1 MALLS
6 VEGITTGY
14 GQMEVLRDVSIAVAE
29 GSIVSIIGP
38 NGAGKSTAMKAVFGL
53 LPLWRGS
60 VRLEGRELGGLS
72 PDKIVR
78 HGMCYVPQT
87 ENVFPSLT
95 VDENLEMG
103 AFILDGPLT
112 ARKERVYEL
121 FPRLAERRRQ
131 RAGKMS
137 GGERQML
144 AMGRA
149 LMLDPRLLLLDEPS
163 AGLAP
168 LLVDMIFEKIRDV
181 NAAGVAILMVEQ
193 NARKSLEMAHHAY
206 VLVNGRN
213 RLDGPGRS
221 LLDDPE
227 VGRLYLGGAA
237 RRGDASID

>member
-1 MALLS
+1 
-6 VEGITTGY
+6 
-14 GQMEVLRDVSIAVAE
+14 MEVLRSVSLRVEA

-53 LPLWRGS
+53 LRPWQGS
-60 VRLEGRELGGLS
+60 IRFGEREIGGLS

-78 HGMCYVPQT
+78 LGMCYVPQT
-87 ENVFPSLT
+87 DNVFPSLT
-95 VDENLEMG
+95 VEENLEMG
-103 AFILDGPLT
+103 AFVLTGPLQ

-137 GGERQML
+137 GGERQMV

-149 LMLDPRLLLLDEPS
+149 LMLDPQLLLLDEPS

-181 NAAGVAILMVEQ
+181 NASGVAVLMVEQ
-193 NARKSLEMAHHAY
+193 NARKSLELADHAY
-206 VLVNGRN
+206 VLVGGRN
-213 RLDGPGRS
+213 GIDGAGRD
-221 LLDDPE
+221 LLGDPE
-227 VGRLYLGGAA
+227 VGRLYLGG
-237 RRGDASID
+237 